1 MPEPVQIIR
10 TSYRYIDDVLSLK
23 NTKFAEC
30 LEFIHP
36 RELEIKETTETAAS
50 SSYLDCYLYIDN
62 GKLTTRLYDKRDDFN
77 FPIVNFPFLSGNIPS
92 APAYDVYVSR
102 LIRYARACSNYQDFM
117 ERGKVLT
124 TKLLSQ
130 GYQKTKLVATLKKS
144 YGRHHNLVNP
154 YSFKNCFWCFCQ
166 WRAISRLITAKF
178 AVSIKEKQDRLPT
191 LYWLPKLHKRP
202 YKARFIAN
210 SSSCTT
216 TVLSKLL
223 TSCLTAVKKHWIRY
237 YDTVYERDGI
247 NYFWLIKNSNDVL
260 NKFKSKTFQASKLS
274 TYDFSTL
281 YTTLPH
287 HLIKDKLID
296 LINRTFIRENTQYLA
311 CNEECA
317 FFTSDVYNNHN
328 LWSCQKVCDALVYLL
343 DNIFIRFGTK
353 LYRQTIGIPMGAN
366 CCAPLVADLFLFCYE
381 IDFMKS
387 LSREN
392 QADIIKAF
400 NSTSRNLDDLL
411 NIDNIYFDQMMDR
424 IYPTELQLN
433 RANSSATEAPFM
445 DLNLCISNG
454 TVSIKIYNKRDD
466 FDFDI
471 VNFPFLDGDVPRRT
485 SYGVNISQLIRF
497 ARASS
502 NLNDFNY
509 RNKALT
515 AKLLRQ
521 GYRYFKLRKAFS
533 KFYLRHSA
541 LVE

>member
-1 MPEPVQIIR
+1 M
-10 TSYRYIDDVLSLK
+10 
-23 NTKFAEC
+23 
-30 LEFIHP
+30 
-36 RELEIKETTETAAS
+36 
-50 SSYLDCYLYIDN
+50 
-62 GKLTTRLYDKRDDFN
+62 
-77 FPIVNFPFLSGNIPS
+77 
-92 APAYDVYVSR
+92 
-102 LIRYARACSNYQDFM
+102 
-117 ERGKVLT
+117 
-124 TKLLSQ
+124 
-130 GYQKTKLVATLKKS
+130 
-144 YGRHHNLVNP
+144 
-154 YSFKNCFWCFCQ
+154 
-166 WRAISRLITAKF
+166 
-178 AVSIKEKQDRLPT
+178 
-191 LYWLPKLHKRP
+191 
-202 YKARFIAN
+202 
-210 SSSCTT
+210 
-216 TVLSKLL
+216 SKLL

-247 NYFWLIKNSNDVL
+247 NYFWLVKNSNDVL
-260 NKFKSKTFQASKLS
+260 NKCKSNNFQASKLS

-296 LINRTFIRENTQYLA
+296 LINRTFVRENTQYLA

-353 LYRQTIGIPMGAN
+353 LYRQTIGIPMGTN
-366 CCAPLVADLFLFCYE
+366 CAPLVADLFLFCYE
-381 IDFMKS
+381 RDFMKS
-387 LSREN
+387 LSCEN
-392 QADIIKAF
+392 QADIIEAF
-400 NSTSRNLDDLL
+400 NSTSRYLDDLL
-411 NIDNIYFDQMMDR
+411 NIDNIYFEQMVDR

-433 RANSSATEAPFM
+433 RANSSDTEAPFL

-454 TVSIKIYNKRDD
+454 TVSTKIYDKRDD

-485 SYGVNISQLIRF
+485 SHGVYISQPIRF
-497 ARASS
+497 ARFSS

-533 KFYLRHSA
+533 KFYRRHSV
-541 LVE
+541 LLEKYRSV